1 MLATLFYTIG
11 EAAYE
16 LVKKRTFLMMSV
28 IMGLYSIVLV
38 FLLCYFILGKWKGGP
53 PNENGDEDEQKQKLI
68 NGV

>member
-38 FLLCYFILGKWKGGP
+38 FLLCYFIGKWKGGP